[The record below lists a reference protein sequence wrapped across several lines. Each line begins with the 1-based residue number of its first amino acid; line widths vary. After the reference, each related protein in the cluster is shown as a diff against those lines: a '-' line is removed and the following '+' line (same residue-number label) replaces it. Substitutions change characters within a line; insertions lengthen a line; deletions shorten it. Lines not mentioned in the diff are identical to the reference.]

1 MSGRPEDGML
11 ILVINCGS
19 TSLKYKLYEA
29 QEQRL
34 SLLAAASVPLRPG
47 EEPPIAGI
55 LGTLPAAPDAVAHRV
70 VHGGDRFTTAVQVDD
85 EVLRTLAELTPLDPL
100 HNGPALRALEITRT
114 LGVPIVAAFDTAF
127 FADLPPLARRY
138 ALPRMPGVHRYG
150 FHGWS
155 HRSVMNRLAALS
167 GEPEPTFVSLHLGS
181 GCSAAAVRRG
191 KPVDTSMGYSPLEGL
206 IMGTRAG
213 DVDPGVLLHLIQE
226 GWNPDRLGHL
236 LYHEAGLLA
245 LGGTADMRELLSR
258 SDSDAHEAVEIFCY
272 RAVKYVGAYL
282 AALEGETQALV
293 FTGGIG
299 ENAPEIRERICR
311 PLEWAGL
318 RLDSTRNARGEEQ
331 ISAGGSPLR
340 VYAIRT
346 DEESGI
352 AEEALHLLRGVRAQ

>member
-1 MSGRPEDGML
+1 MV

-19 TSLKYKLYEA
+19 TSLKYKVYEA

-34 SLLAAASVPLRPG
+34 SLLAAASVPLTPG

-55 LGTLPAAPDAVAHRV
+55 LATLPAAPDAVAHRV
-70 VHGGDRFTTAVQVDD
+70 VHGGDRFTTAVRVDD
-85 EVLRTLAELTPLDPL
+85 EVLRALTELTPLAPL
-100 HNGPALRALEITRT
+100 HNGPALRAIEITRA
-114 LGVPIVAAFDTAF
+114 LGGPIIAAFDTAF
-127 FADLPPLARRY
+127 FADLPAPARRY
-138 ALPRMPGVHRYG
+138 ALPTIPGVHRYG

-155 HRSVMNRLAALS
+155 HRSVMKRLATLTGNRA
-167 GEPEPTFVSLHLGS
+167 PTFVSLHLGS
-181 GCSAAAVRRG
+181 GCSAAAIRRG

-213 DVDPGVLLHLIQE
+213 DVDPGVLLHLMQE
-226 GWNPDRLGHL
+226 GWSPERLGHL
-236 LYHEAGLLA
+236 LHHEAGLLA
-245 LGGTADMRELLSR
+245 LAGTADMRELLSR
-258 SDSDAHEAVEIFCY
+258 TDPAAAEAVELFCY

-311 PLEWAGL
+311 SLEWAGL
-318 RLDSTRNARGEEQ
+318 RLDPTRNARGEEQ
-331 ISAGGSPLR
+331 ISAGGSQLR